1 MKKFQYI
8 GMCLVIVFG
17 IYSSATAADST
28 KDTAYSKNSNGQ
40 PLADVTLYFDT
51 ATGHQ
56 YVKNSDTTYTE
67 YSKRGYILRTD
78 VPADQHNLLYGKW
91 THAVGKENYLLYEKT
106 ANGEIMTMTLPAN
119 NEPLVGWNCTKLL
132 HCID

>member
-8 GMCLVIVFG
+8 VMCLVFVFG
-17 IYSSATAADST
+17 IYSSAIAADIT
-28 KDTAYSKNSNGQ
+28 KDSNGK
-40 PLADVTLYFDT
+40 PLADAPLYFDT

-56 YVKNSDTTYTE
+56 YVKNSDSTYTE
-67 YSKRGYILRTD
+67 YSKRGEILRTD
-78 VPADQHNLLYGKW
+78 VPPDQYNLLNGKW
-91 THAVGKENYLLYEKT
+91 THVVGNENYLLYEKT

-132 HCID
+132 HSVD

>member
-8 GMCLVIVFG
+8 VMCLVFVFG
-17 IYSSATAADST
+17 IYSSAIAADST
-28 KDTAYSKNSNGQ
+28 KNAAYSKKSNEK
-40 PLADVTLYFDT
+40 PSVDAPLYFDS

-56 YVKNSDTTYTE
+56 YVKNLDNTYTE
-67 YSKRGYILRTD
+67 YSKRGYVLRTD

-91 THAVGKENYLLYEKT
+91 THAVGKGNYLVYEKT

-119 NEPLVGWNCTKLL
+119 NEPRVGWNCKQLL
-132 HCID
+132 HSID